1 MQGGL
6 VMSYSN
12 VKKQVSVKRQ
22 LIYGLIATICAVVLP
37 QLAHMLGRLWGVET
51 KIGEMLLPMHLPII
65 FIGMIAGPIAG
76 AVAGVASPLISFA
89 LTGMPKAV
97 MLPFILIEVAVYG
110 ITAGLLYSS
119 KINNFFKLA
128 ITHVAGRAV
137 KAVAI
142 LIAFYFLNG
151 KVAPSVIW
159 TTLYTGLAGIVIQW
173 LTLPFLAKKA
183 I

>member
-1 MQGGL
+1 
-6 VMSYSN
+6 MSYSN

-37 QLAHMLGRLWGVET
+37 QLAHSLGSLWGVET
-51 KIGEMLLPMHLPII
+51 AIGEMLLPMHLPVI

-76 AVAGVASPLISFA
+76 AVAGVCSPLISFA

-119 KINNFFKLA
+119 KIHNFAKVV
-128 ITHVAGRAV
+128 ITQFAGRAA

-142 LIAFYFLNG
+142 LVAFYFLQG

-159 TTLYTGLAGIVIQW
+159 TTLYTGIAGIVIQW
-173 LTLPFLAKKA
+173 VALPFLARKA
-183 I
+183 Q